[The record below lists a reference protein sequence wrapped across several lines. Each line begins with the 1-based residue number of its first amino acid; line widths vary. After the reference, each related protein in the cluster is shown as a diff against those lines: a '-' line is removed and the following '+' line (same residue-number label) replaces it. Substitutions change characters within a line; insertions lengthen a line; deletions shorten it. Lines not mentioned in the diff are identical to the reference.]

1 MSNQKQSITDWSEVT
16 GWLVILTLVVLCAG
30 SPDLLDAIIKRVGGY

>member
-1 MSNQKQSITDWSEVT
+1 MRSDVLRWIA
-16 GWLVILTLVVLCAG
+16 GLMLWLAVFTLIVLCAG